1 MVKTIL
7 LAASII
13 VAAMAICFVL
23 QLVMFYA
30 ATYGKRWEKMSYTER
45 KEVVRML
52 KDMRNVCLR
61 YDQHDGGQLL

>member
-23 QLVMFYA
+23 QLVLFYA
-30 ATYGKRWEKMSYTER
+30 STYGKSWEKMSYTER

-52 KDMRNVCLR
+52 KDMRNGCLR